1 VARDTFYS
9 KGRKEGEERRA
20 RSPGQPGGVLYW
32 VGMISR
38 GAPHL
43 RQGGMRTE
51 PCRYG
56 QCDGTGWI
64 EVEET
69 NGARECECRRERVA
83 AARAARLATSIP
95 RRYLEV
101 DFGRWPITNLDQRI
115 VREVQKYC
123 RRLEANLESG
133 RGLYFFGEIGS
144 GKTSLA
150 MCVAKEVLRE
160 RRSLAI
166 FSGPELLARIS
177 ATYEDRSQD
186 TYLGL
191 LDLLGSVD
199 FLVLEDLAVAKQNEW
214 RLEQLYAV
222 INRRYEDRR
231 PLLVTADVGNP
242 EALGDHIGHRTC
254 SRIMEMCEPMP
265 FLDGDHRVRATT
277 PEDVRL
283 AG

>member
-1 VARDTFYS
+1 
-9 KGRKEGEERRA
+9 
-20 RSPGQPGGVLYW
+20 
-32 VGMISR
+32 
-38 GAPHL
+38 
-43 RQGGMRTE
+43 MRTE

-56 QCDGTGWI
+56 RCDGTGWI

-69 NGARECECRRERVA
+69 NGARECDCRRERVA

-101 DFGRWPITNLDQRI
+101 DFERWPITNLDQYV

-123 RRLEANLESG
+123 RKLDQNIDQG
-133 RGLYFFGEIGS
+133 RGLYFFGAVGS

-166 FSGPELLARIS
+166 FSGPELLARIG
-177 ATYEDRSQD
+177 ATYEERSQQS
-186 TYLGL
+186 YLEL

-199 FLVLEDLAVAKQNEW
+199 VLMLEDLAVAKQNEW

-222 INRRYEDRR
+222 VNRRYEDRR
-231 PLLVTADVGNP
+231 PLIITADVEQEGML
-242 EALGDHIGHRTC
+242 ADHIGQRTC
-254 SRIMEMCEPMP
+254 SRILEMCDLMP
-265 FLDGDHRVRATT
+265 LRDGDHRVKATT
-277 PEDVRL
+277 PLDVGL
-283 AG
+283 AS

>member
-1 VARDTFYS
+1 MQNEPFDADD
-9 KGRKEGEERRA
+9 
-20 RSPGQPGGVLYW
+20 QPAEPAP
-32 VGMISR
+32 R

-56 QCDGTGWI
+56 KCDGSGWI

-69 NGARECECRRERVA
+69 NGAHECSCRRERVA

-95 RRYLEV
+95 RRYLDV
-101 DFGRWPITNLDQRI
+101 DFERWPITNLDQRI
-115 VREVQKYC
+115 VREVRKYC
-123 RRLEANLESG
+123 RRLDDNLKDG
-133 RGLYFFGEIGS
+133 RGLYFFGAIGS

-177 ATYEDRSQD
+177 ATYEDRAQH

-191 LDLLGSVD
+191 LHLLGSVD

-222 INRRYEDRR
+222 VNRRYEDRR
-231 PLLVTADVGNP
+231 PLLITADVGNP
-242 EALGDHIGHRTC
+242 EALGDHIGHRTA
-254 SRIMEMCEPMP
+254 SRILEMCEPMP
-265 FLDGDHRVRATT
+265 FLDGDHRVKATT
-277 PEDVRL
+277 PDDVRL
-283 AG
+283 AS

>member
-1 VARDTFYS
+1 
-9 KGRKEGEERRA
+9 
-20 RSPGQPGGVLYW
+20 
-32 VGMISR
+32 
-38 GAPHL
+38 
-43 RQGGMRTE
+43 
-51 PCRYG
+51 
-56 QCDGTGWI
+56 
-64 EVEET
+64 
-69 NGARECECRRERVA
+69 
-83 AARAARLATSIP
+83 
-95 RRYLEV
+95 
-101 DFGRWPITNLDQRI
+101 
-115 VREVQKYC
+115 VREVRRYC
-123 RRLEANLESG
+123 RRLDENLTGG

-177 ATYEDRSQD
+177 ATYEDRAQH

-191 LDLLGSVD
+191 LELLGSVD

-231 PLLVTADVGNP
+231 PVLITADVGNP

-254 SRIMEMCEPMP
+254 SRILEMCEPMP
-265 FLDGDHRVRATT
+265 FLDGDHRVKATT
-277 PEDVRL
+277 PDDVRL
-283 AG
+283 AS

>member
-1 VARDTFYS
+1 MPAS
-9 KGRKEGEERRA
+9 
-20 RSPGQPGGVLYW
+20 SPGQPGGMLYW
-32 VGMISR
+32 GLMVPR

-43 RQGGMRTE
+43 RQHGMRTE

-69 NGARECECRRERVA
+69 NGARECDCRRERVA

-95 RRYLEV
+95 RRYLDV
-101 DFGRWPITNLDQRI
+101 DFERWPITNLDQRI
-115 VREVQKYC
+115 VREVRKYC
-123 RRLEANLESG
+123 RRLEDNLASG

-166 FSGPELLARIS
+166 FSGPELLARIG
-177 ATYEDRSQD
+177 ATYEEGARD

-191 LDLLGSVD
+191 LELLGSVD

-242 EALGDHIGHRTC
+242 EALGEHVGFRTC
-254 SRIMEMCEPMP
+254 SRILEMCEPMP

-283 AG
+283 AS

>member
-1 VARDTFYS
+1 
-9 KGRKEGEERRA
+9 
-20 RSPGQPGGVLYW
+20 
-32 VGMISR
+32 
-38 GAPHL
+38 
-43 RQGGMRTE
+43 MRTE

-64 EVEET
+64 EVEDG

-95 RRYLEV
+95 RRYLDV
-101 DFGRWPITNLDQRI
+101 DFDRWPITNIFPTLVKE
-115 VREVQKYC
+115 VRKYC
-123 RRLEANLESG
+123 RKLDENIDSG
-133 RGLYFFGEIGS
+133 RGLYFYGETGS

-166 FSGPELLARIS
+166 FSGPELLARIGE
-177 ATYEDRSQD
+177 TYDDRSQES
-186 TYLGL
+186 YLGML
-191 LDLLGSVD
+191 ELLGSVD
-199 FLVLEDLAVAKQNEW
+199 FLFLEDLAVAKQNEW

-222 INRRYEDRR
+222 VNRRYEDRK
-231 PLLVTADVGNP
+231 PILVTADVVDAPHLSEHVGQ
-242 EALGDHIGHRTC
+242 RTC
-254 SRIMEMCEPMP
+254 SRILEMCEPMP

>member
-1 VARDTFYS
+1 MPSDPFDAD
-9 KGRKEGEERRA
+9 EAPAEA
-20 RSPGQPGGVLYW
+20 AP
-32 VGMISR
+32 R

-43 RQGGMRTE
+43 RQRGMRTE

-56 QCDGTGWI
+56 ECDGGGWI

-69 NGARECECRRERVA
+69 NGARECGCRRERVA

-95 RRYLEV
+95 RRYLDV
-101 DFGRWPITNLDQRI
+101 DFERWPVTNLDQRI
-115 VREVQKYC
+115 VREVRKYC
-123 RRLEANLESG
+123 RHLDENLKEG
-133 RGLYFFGEIGS
+133 RGLFFFGEIGS

-177 ATYEDRSQD
+177 ATYEDRAQD

-191 LDLLGSVD
+191 LNLLGSVD

-231 PLLVTADVGNP
+231 PILVTADVAPP
-242 EALGDHIGHRTC
+242 EVLGEHIGERTC
-254 SRIMEMCEPMP
+254 SRILEMCEQMP
-265 FLDGDHRVRATT
+265 FMDGDHRRRETT

-283 AG
+283 AS

>member
-1 VARDTFYS
+1 
-9 KGRKEGEERRA
+9 
-20 RSPGQPGGVLYW
+20 
-32 VGMISR
+32 
-38 GAPHL
+38 
-43 RQGGMRTE
+43 MRTE

-56 QCDGTGWI
+56 KCDGTGWI

-101 DFGRWPITNLDQRI
+101 DFERWPITNLDKKTVSH
-115 VREVQKYC
+115 VRKYC
-123 RRLEANLESG
+123 RKLDDNLEIG
-133 RGLYFFGEIGS
+133 QGLYFFGEVGS
-144 GKTSLA
+144 GKSSLA

-166 FSGPELLARIS
+166 FSGPELLARIG
-177 ATYEDRSQD
+177 ATYEERSQH

-222 INRRYEDRR
+222 VNRRYEDRR
-231 PLLVTADVGNP
+231 PVLVTADVPNA
-242 EALGDHIGHRTC
+242 EALAEHVGARTC
-254 SRIMEMCEPMP
+254 SRIMEMCEPIP
-265 FLDGDHRVRATT
+265 FQDGDHRVRATT

-283 AG
+283 AS

>member
-1 VARDTFYS
+1 
-9 KGRKEGEERRA
+9 
-20 RSPGQPGGVLYW
+20 
-32 VGMISR
+32 
-38 GAPHL
+38 
-43 RQGGMRTE
+43 MRNE

-56 QCDGTGWI
+56 QCDGSGWI

-95 RRYLEV
+95 ARYLEV
-101 DFGRWPITNLDQRI
+101 DFDRWPITNLDQTI
-115 VREVQKYC
+115 VRVVRKYC
-123 RRLEANLESG
+123 RKLDENLETG
-133 RGLYFFGEIGS
+133 RGLYFFGEVGS

-166 FSGPELLARIS
+166 FSGPELLARIG
-177 ATYEDRSQD
+177 ATYDDGSRDS
-186 TYLGL
+186 YLGL

-199 FLVLEDLAVAKQNEW
+199 VLVLEDLAVAKQNEW

-222 INRRYEDRR
+222 VNRRYEDRR
-231 PLLVTADVGNP
+231 PLVVTADVP
-242 EALGDHIGHRTC
+242 HAEALADHIGERTC
-254 SRIMEMCEPMP
+254 SRIVEMCEPLP
-265 FLDGDHRVRATT
+265 FLDGDHRVRATK

>member
-1 VARDTFYS
+1 
-9 KGRKEGEERRA
+9 
-20 RSPGQPGGVLYW
+20 
-32 VGMISR
+32 
-38 GAPHL
+38 
-43 RQGGMRTE
+43 MRTE

-56 QCDGTGWI
+56 ECDGTGWI

-83 AARAARLATSIP
+83 AARAARLKTSIP

-101 DFGRWPITNLDQRI
+101 DFDRWPITNLFAPVVKE
-115 VREVQKYC
+115 VRKYC
-123 RRLEANLESG
+123 RKLGENIDTG
-133 RGLYFFGEIGS
+133 RGLYFYGETGS

-166 FSGPELLARIS
+166 FSGPELLARIGS
-177 ATYEDRSQD
+177 TYEDDSQES
-186 TYLGL
+186 YLGL
-191 LDLLGSVD
+191 LELLGTVD
-199 FLVLEDLAVAKQNEW
+199 FLILEDLAVAKQNEW

-222 INRRYEDRR
+222 VNRRYEDQR
-231 PLLVTADVGNP
+231 PILVTADVVDASHLAEHVGQ
-242 EALGDHIGHRTC
+242 RTC
-254 SRIMEMCEPMP
+254 SRILEMCEAMP

-283 AG
+283 AS

>member
-1 VARDTFYS
+1 
-9 KGRKEGEERRA
+9 
-20 RSPGQPGGVLYW
+20 
-32 VGMISR
+32 
-38 GAPHL
+38 
-43 RQGGMRTE
+43 MRTE

-56 QCDGTGWI
+56 ECDGSGWI

-69 NGARECECRRERVA
+69 NGARECSCRRERVA

-95 RRYLEV
+95 SRYLDV
-101 DFGRWPITNLDQRI
+101 DFDRWPITNLDAKV

-123 RRLEANLESG
+123 RRLDENLESG
-133 RGLYFFGEIGS
+133 RGFYFFGDVGS

-150 MCVAKEVLRE
+150 MCIAKEVLRE

-166 FSGPELLARIS
+166 FSGPELLARIG
-177 ATYEDRSQD
+177 ATYEENSRDS
-186 TYLGL
+186 YLGL

-222 INRRYEDRR
+222 VNRRYEDRR

-242 EALGDHIGHRTC
+242 EALAEHVGERTC
-254 SRIMEMCEPMP
+254 SRIMEMCDPIP
-265 FLDGDHRVRATT
+265 FLDGDHRVRATK
-277 PEDVRL
+277 PQDVRL

>member
-1 VARDTFYS
+1 
-9 KGRKEGEERRA
+9 
-20 RSPGQPGGVLYW
+20 
-32 VGMISR
+32 
-38 GAPHL
+38 
-43 RQGGMRTE
+43 MRTE

-64 EVEET
+64 EVEDT

-101 DFGRWPITNLDQRI
+101 DFDRWPITNLDQRI
-115 VREVQKYC
+115 VAEARKYC
-123 RRLEANLESG
+123 RHLNKNLESG
-133 RGLYFFGEIGS
+133 NGLYFFGAVGS
-144 GKTSLA
+144 GKTSLS

-166 FSGPELLARIS
+166 FSGPELLARIG
-177 ATYEDRSQD
+177 ATYEERAQD
-186 TYLGL
+186 SYLGL

-199 FLVLEDLAVAKQNEW
+199 VLMLEDLAVAKQNEW

-222 INRRYEDRR
+222 VNRRYEDRR
-231 PLLVTADVGNP
+231 PLIVTADV
-242 EALGDHIGHRTC
+242 EQEYMLGEHVGERTC
-254 SRIMEMCEPMP
+254 SRILEMCELMP
-265 FLDGDHRVRATT
+265 LRDGDHRKRATT
-277 PEDVRL
+277 PQDVGL

>member
-1 VARDTFYS
+1 
-9 KGRKEGEERRA
+9 
-20 RSPGQPGGVLYW
+20 
-32 VGMISR
+32 
-38 GAPHL
+38 
-43 RQGGMRTE
+43 
-51 PCRYG
+51 
-56 QCDGTGWI
+56 
-64 EVEET
+64 
-69 NGARECECRRERVA
+69 
-83 AARAARLATSIP
+83 
-95 RRYLEV
+95 
-101 DFGRWPITNLDQRI
+101 
-115 VREVQKYC
+115 
-123 RRLEANLESG
+123 
-133 RGLYFFGEIGS
+133 
-144 GKTSLA
+144 

-177 ATYEDRSQD
+177 ATYEDRAQH

-191 LDLLGSVD
+191 LELLGTVD

-242 EALGDHIGHRTC
+242 EALGEHIGHRTC
-254 SRIMEMCEPMP
+254 SRILEMCEPMP

-283 AG
+283 AS

>member
-1 VARDTFYS
+1 
-9 KGRKEGEERRA
+9 
-20 RSPGQPGGVLYW
+20 
-32 VGMISR
+32 
-38 GAPHL
+38 
-43 RQGGMRTE
+43 MRTE
-51 PCRYG
+51 PCRYE

-64 EVEET
+64 EVEDT

-95 RRYLEV
+95 RRYLDV
-101 DFGRWPITNLDQRI
+101 DFERWPITNLDQRI
-115 VREVQKYC
+115 VREVKKYC
-123 RRLEANLESG
+123 RRLEDNLGSG

-242 EALGDHIGHRTC
+242 EALGDHVGHRTC

>member
-1 VARDTFYS
+1 MRD
-9 KGRKEGEERRA
+9 
-20 RSPGQPGGVLYW
+20 
-32 VGMISR
+32 
-38 GAPHL
+38 
-43 RQGGMRTE
+43 E

-56 QCDGTGWI
+56 QCDGSGWI

-101 DFGRWPITNLDQRI
+101 DFERWPITNLDQTI
-115 VREVQKYC
+115 VRVVRKYC
-123 RRLEANLESG
+123 RKLNDNLESG
-133 RGLYFFGEIGS
+133 RGLYFFGEVGS

-166 FSGPELLARIS
+166 FSGPELLARIG
-177 ATYEDRSQD
+177 ATYDDGSRDS
-186 TYLGL
+186 YLGL

-199 FLVLEDLAVAKQNEW
+199 VLVLEDLAVAKQNEW

-222 INRRYEDRR
+222 VNRRYEDRR
-231 PLLVTADVGNP
+231 PLVVTADVPNA
-242 EALGDHIGHRTC
+242 EALADHIGERTC
-254 SRIMEMCEPMP
+254 SRIVEMCEPLP
-265 FLDGDHRVRATT
+265 FLDGDHRVRATK

>member
-1 VARDTFYS
+1 MRTEPFDADDAP
-9 KGRKEGEERRA
+9 EEHA
-20 RSPGQPGGVLYW
+20 P
-32 VGMISR
+32 R

-43 RQGGMRTE
+43 RQRGMRTE

-56 QCDGTGWI
+56 QCDGGGWI

-69 NGARECECRRERVA
+69 NGARECSCRRERVA
-83 AARAARLATSIP
+83 AARADRLATSIP
-95 RRYLEV
+95 RRYLDV
-101 DFGRWPITNLDQRI
+101 DFERWPITNLDQRI
-115 VREVQKYC
+115 VREVRKYC
-123 RRLEANLESG
+123 RRLDDNLGNG

-177 ATYEDRSQD
+177 ATYEDRAQH

-191 LDLLGSVD
+191 LELLGSVD

-231 PLLVTADVGNP
+231 PMLITADVGNP

-277 PEDVRL
+277 PDDVRL
-283 AG
+283 AS

>member
-1 VARDTFYS
+1 MRRFP
-9 KGRKEGEERRA
+9 GR
-20 RSPGQPGGVLYW
+20 PGGVLHW
-32 VGMISR
+32 TAMPDDPFDAADHADEAAPR

-43 RQGGMRTE
+43 RQRGMRTE

-56 QCDGTGWI
+56 QCDGSGWI

-69 NGARECECRRERVA
+69 NGARECDCRQERVA
-83 AARAARLATSIP
+83 AARADRLATSIP
-95 RRYLEV
+95 KRYHDV
-101 DFGRWPITNLDQRI
+101 DFDRWPITNLDQEI
-115 VREVQKYC
+115 VKQARKYC
-123 RRLEANLESG
+123 RRLGKNLEEG
-133 RGLYFFGEIGS
+133 RGLYFFGATGS

-150 MCVAKEVLRE
+150 MCVAKEALRE

-191 LDLLGSVD
+191 LNLLGSVD
-199 FLVLEDLAVAKQNEW
+199 LLVLEDLAVAKQNEW

-231 PLLVTADVGNP
+231 PLVITADVAPP
-242 EALGDHIGHRTC
+242 EVLAEHIGHRTC
-254 SRIMEMCEPMP
+254 SRIMEMCEPLP
-265 FLDGDHRVRATT
+265 LWDGDHRVKATT
-277 PEDVRL
+277 PDDVRL
-283 AG
+283 AS

>member
-1 VARDTFYS
+1 MV
-9 KGRKEGEERRA
+9 
-20 RSPGQPGGVLYW
+20 P
-32 VGMISR
+32 R

-43 RQGGMRTE
+43 RQRGMRTE

-56 QCDGTGWI
+56 QCDGSGWI

-69 NGARECECRRERVA
+69 NGAHECSCRRERVA

-95 RRYLEV
+95 RRYLEG
-101 DFGRWPITNLDQRI
+101 DFERWPM
-115 VREVQKYC
+115 
-123 RRLEANLESG
+123 
-133 RGLYFFGEIGS
+133 
-144 GKTSLA
+144 TSLA

-177 ATYEDRSQD
+177 ATYEDRAQH

-191 LDLLGSVD
+191 LELLGTVD
-199 FLVLEDLAVAKQNEW
+199 VLILEDLAVAKQNEW

-222 INRRYEDRR
+222 VNRRYEDRR
-231 PLLVTADVGNP
+231 ALLVTADVGNP
-242 EALGDHIGHRTC
+242 EALGEHIGERTA
-254 SRIMEMCEPMP
+254 SRILEMCEPMP
-265 FLDGDHRVRATT
+265 FLDGDHRVKATT

-283 AG
+283 AS

>member
-1 VARDTFYS
+1 
-9 KGRKEGEERRA
+9 
-20 RSPGQPGGVLYW
+20 
-32 VGMISR
+32 
-38 GAPHL
+38 
-43 RQGGMRTE
+43 MRTE

-101 DFGRWPITNLDQRI
+101 DFDRWPITNLDQRI

-123 RRLEANLESG
+123 RRLEDNLATG

-166 FSGPELLARIS
+166 FSGPLR
-177 ATYEDRSQD
+177 
-186 TYLGL
+186 
-191 LDLLGSVD
+191 
-199 FLVLEDLAVAKQNEW
+199 
-214 RLEQLYAV
+214 
-222 INRRYEDRR
+222 
-231 PLLVTADVGNP
+231 
-242 EALGDHIGHRTC
+242 
-254 SRIMEMCEPMP
+254 
-265 FLDGDHRVRATT
+265 
-277 PEDVRL
+277 
-283 AG
+283 